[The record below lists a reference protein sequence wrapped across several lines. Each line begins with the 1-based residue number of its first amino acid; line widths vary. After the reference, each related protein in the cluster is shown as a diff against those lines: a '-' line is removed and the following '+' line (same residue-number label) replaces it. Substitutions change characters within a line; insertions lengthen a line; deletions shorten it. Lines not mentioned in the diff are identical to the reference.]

1 MNFSA
6 YTPIMF
12 LFPFTAPLVRVLAR
26 ELPDGSLRKMMA
38 SRKVVV
44 DSVADLIRQH
54 RKVMAEEV
62 MPQQTHRSEPHAAVS
77 VEDGWSPHSM
87 SGLSDQASRGED

>member
-26 ELPDGSLRKMMA
+26 AYPDKSLRRMKA
-38 SRKVVV
+38 SREVIVG
-44 DSVADLIRQH
+44 SVADLIRQH
-54 RKVMAEEV
+54 RTVLAEEV
-62 MPQQTHRSEPHAAVS
+62 TSS
-77 VEDGWSPHSM
+77 
-87 SGLSDQASRGED
+87 LKT